1 MAVDL
6 FDAVA
11 NGQIKALWVMGTNP
25 VVSMP
30 EADKVANALADCPF
44 VVVSDI
50 MAQTETARFAHV
62 KLPALGW
69 GEKDGTVTNSERR
82 ISRQRAFLAP
92 PGEARA
98 DWWHM
103 AEVGKR
109 MGHRAAFDY
118 TSSRDIFAE
127 HAALSAFE
135 NKGTRDLDLG
145 AYANISDKDYN
156 SFQPTQWPR
165 RKGQKGVSRRFF
177 AGGHFFLH
185 QMGGQTL
192 SPRLSAPASARQTQR
207 NCA

>member
-1 MAVDL
+1 MRWPTARSRHSGD
-6 FDAVA
+6 
-11 NGQIKALWVMGTNP
+11 GTNP